1 MSTNRLLFLD
11 GFRAVS
17 VILVVLFHYTYNYVV
32 KYGDA
37 EQAVVQFKS
46 GGIGVSL
53 FFIISGYV
61 ILMSLEKKDLVGFII
76 SRVSRLYPAYIF
88 GVLITSLAIFFFGG
102 WYAELDIINF
112 LKNLTM
118 FQYYLGGSNIDGVY
132 WSLRVEVAFY
142 VGIAVLFYGVS
153 RRYFWLIVTLVT
165 TLACAVN
172 SLVEITD
179 LPFALDVIRKLTILE
194 FIPYFALGMLIYY
207 KSDRCTINYGEN
219 NSSFLFLVLLS
230 EVFFDLLCNKEIS
243 KGIFLILMSGIMYAF
258 SQQKFV
264 ALRQVFETRCLIY
277 IGRLSYSIYLLHQ
290 VIGYLLIHYFES
302 LGIALYFS
310 IFMTVAVILIMSH
323 VTVILIEGILSARL
337 NKKLLLYAGR

>member
-11 GFRAVS
+11 GFRALS

-46 GGIGVSL
+46 GGVGVSL

-61 ILMSLEKKDLVGFII
+61 ILMSLEKKDLVGFIV

-88 GVLITSLAIFFFGG
+88 GVLITSIAIFSFGG
-102 WYAELDIINF
+102 WYAELDFINF

-142 VGIAVLFYGVS
+142 IGIASLFYAAP

-165 TLACAVN
+165 MLACSVN
-172 SLVEITD
+172 SIVKTSD
-179 LPFALDVIRKLTILE
+179 LPFVLDVIRKLTILE

-207 KSDRCTINYGEN
+207 KSDRCKTNYGE
-219 NSSFLFLVLLS
+219 SKFGFLFLVLLS
-230 EVFFDLLCNKEIS
+230 VISFDLLCNKDTS
-243 KGIFLILMSGIMYAF
+243 KGSFLILMSGIMYAF

-264 ALRQVFETRCLIY
+264 GFMQVFETRFLVY

-290 VIGYLLIHYFES
+290 VIGYLLIHYFVS
-302 LGIALYFS
+302 LGIDLYFS
-310 IFMTVAVILIMSH
+310 IFMTVAVILLMSH
-323 VTVILIEGILSARL
+323 VTFILIEGNLSSLVSKRL
-337 NKKLLLYAGR
+337 TAYVEK